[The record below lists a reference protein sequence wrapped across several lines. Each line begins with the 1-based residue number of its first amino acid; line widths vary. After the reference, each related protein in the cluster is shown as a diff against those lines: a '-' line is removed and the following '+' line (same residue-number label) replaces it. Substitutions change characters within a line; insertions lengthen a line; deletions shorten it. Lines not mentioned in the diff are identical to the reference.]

1 MKEILRIWQK
11 YMSKKK
17 RMKLGIKKEAQKMS
31 KNREWRIFMEL
42 MTNDKEKKNN
52 LIIYHQ
58 NMRSLHNNK
67 EELST
72 MFLEKHS
79 VNTTRKSMK

>member
-1 MKEILRIWQK
+1 
-11 YMSKKK
+11 MSKEK
-17 RMKLGIKKEAQKMS
+17 RMKLAVNKEAQKMS
-31 KNREWRIFMEL
+31 NNKEWWNFMEL
-42 MTNDKEKKNN
+42 MTNDEEKKNN

-79 VNTTRKSMK
+79 VNTTCKRMK

>member
-1 MKEILRIWQK
+1 
-11 YMSKKK
+11 
-17 RMKLGIKKEAQKMS
+17 
-31 KNREWRIFMEL
+31 MEL
-42 MTNDKEKKNN
+42 MTNDEEKKNN

-58 NMRSLHNNK
+58 NMRSLHNNT

-79 VNTTRKSMK
+79 VNTTCKSTK

>member
-1 MKEILRIWQK
+1 
-11 YMSKKK
+11 
-17 RMKLGIKKEAQKMS
+17 
-31 KNREWRIFMEL
+31 MEL
-42 MTNDKEKKNN
+42 MTNDEENKNN

-72 MFLEKHS
+72 MFLEKHP
-79 VNTTRKSMK
+79 VNTTCKSIK